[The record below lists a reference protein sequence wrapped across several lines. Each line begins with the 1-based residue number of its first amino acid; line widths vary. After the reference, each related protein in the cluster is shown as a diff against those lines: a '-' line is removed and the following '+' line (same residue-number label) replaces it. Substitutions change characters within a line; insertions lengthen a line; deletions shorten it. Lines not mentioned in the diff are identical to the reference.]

1 MLTCTILS
9 TCMCACVH
17 ARRLQYSQLVC
28 EVKKHVC
35 GRVWLG
41 RSFLNITGWVSASS
55 VQGEATVCLQLPVI
69 SRQSRA
75 NTQTQALFFFIIYYE
90 IWLRIPCSLLFLAFL
105 FLFFFCYIYPPPS
118 LATLDI
124 SHSPQ
129 YQNVIFDLVDI
140 HGLKN
145 KTVKY
150 FELRTKRLK
159 SGLR

>member
-1 MLTCTILS
+1 MRA
-9 TCMCACVH
+9 AC
-17 ARRLQYSQLVC
+17 SIQLVR

-41 RSFLNITGWVSASS
+41 RSFINITGWVSASS

-75 NTQTQALFFFIIYYE
+75 NTQTQAFFFYYHV
-90 IWLRIPCSLLFLAFL
+90 LRNMTEDFMLASFSCFT
-105 FLFFFCYIYPPPS
+105 FLFFFCYIYPPLS
-118 LATLDI
+118 LATLDT
-124 SHSPQ
+124 SHSPR
-129 YQNVIFDLVDI
+129 YRNVTFDLVDI
-140 HGLKN
+140 HGIKN

-150 FELRTKRLK
+150 FVNELRTRRLK